1 MTCDETR
8 KSLALVLY
16 GELSFDEEERV
27 EVHIDECAACRQAYA
42 REKAMFAA
50 FDGAEIVPSSEA
62 LAQSRA
68 ELRRRLAV
76 AGVPGSANAHSSSAP
91 RASNFWEKIRE
102 GFTINFH
109 FAPGMAQ
116 VAGAAAM
123 LVLGF
128 LTARVAPNSL
138 LGNWRSAGMVEPA
151 TSRVRYVEPV
161 SPGRVQIVLDET
173 RQRVLSGSLDDEAI
187 QRLLLTAAKDPSDA
201 GLRVESVDLLKNNS
215 QSAEI
220 RRALVYSL
228 EHDPNAGVRLKALDG
243 LKQFAE
249 DPDTRQALTQVL
261 LKDDNPGV
269 RTQVIDLL
277 VQRNDLVRRRSD
289 AMVGVLQELM
299 EKEDNTYIRMR
310 CQKVLQEMNASA
322 EMY

>member
-1 MTCDETR
+1 MTCEEAR
-8 KSLALVLY
+8 KNLPLFLY
-16 GELSFDEEERV
+16 GELSFDEEELV
-27 EVHIDECAACRQAYA
+27 EVHIDECAGCQQALA
-42 REKAMFAA
+42 REKALFAA
-50 FDGAEIVPSSEA
+50 LDSVELVPTPESLAE
-62 LAQSRA
+62 SRA
-68 ELRRRLAV
+68 ELRGRLAL
-76 AGVPGSANAHSSSAP
+76 ATEGLRTSPMRGSG
-91 RASNFWEKIRE
+91 FWDKIRE

-109 FAPGMAQ
+109 FAPGIAQ

-128 LTARVAPNSL
+128 LTARVAPNSF

-173 RQRVLSGSLDDEAI
+173 RQRVLSGNVDDEAI

-220 RRALVYSL
+220 RKALVYSL
-228 EHDPNAGVRLKALDG
+228 QHDPNAGVRLKALDG
-243 LKQFAE
+243 LKQFAQ
-249 DPDTRQALTQVL
+249 DPDTREALTQVL

-277 VQRNDLVRRRSD
+277 VERHTD
-289 AMVGVLQELM
+289 AMVGVLQELL
-299 EKEDNTYIRMR
+299 EKEDNGYIRMR
-310 CQKVLQEMNASA
+310 CQKVLKEMNASA

>member
-1 MTCDETR
+1 MTCEEA
-8 KSLALVLY
+8 KKNLPLFLY
-16 GELSFDEEERV
+16 GELSFDEEERM
-27 EVHIDECAACRQAYA
+27 EVHIDECVGCRRALS

-50 FDGAEIVPSSEA
+50 LDGAETLPSAGAIES
-62 LAQSRA
+62 SRA
-68 ELRRRLAV
+68 ELHRRLAL
-76 AGVPGSANAHSSSAP
+76 AGVPP
-91 RASNFWEKIRE
+91 RANVHPSFWNKIRE
-102 GFTINFH
+102 GFSINFH
-109 FAPGMAQ
+109 FAPGLAQ

-123 LVLGF
+123 LALGF
-128 LTARVAPNSL
+128 VTARMAPNSL
-138 LGNWRSAGMVEPA
+138 LGNFHSAGILEPA

-161 SPGRVQIVLDET
+161 ASGRVQIVLDET
-173 RQRVLSGSLDDEAI
+173 RQRVLSGSLEDEAI

-220 RRALVYSL
+220 RKALVYSL

-243 LKQFAE
+243 LRQFAE
-249 DPDTRQALTQVL
+249 DPDTRQALTHVL
-261 LKDDNPGV
+261 LKDENPGV

-277 VQRNDLVRRRSD
+277 VQRHTDT
-289 AMVGVLQELM
+289 MVGVLQELM
-299 EKEDNTYIRMR
+299 QKEDNGYIRMR

>member
-1 MTCDETR
+1 MTCEEAR
-8 KSLALVLY
+8 KNLAFFLY
-16 GELSFDEEERV
+16 GELSFDEEELV
-27 EVHIDECAACRQAYA
+27 ELHIDECPACRAELA
-42 REKAMFAA
+42 REKRLFAA
-50 FDGAEIVPSSEA
+50 MDSVEIVPSPNA
-62 LAQSRA
+62 LEDARA
-68 ELRRRLAV
+68 ELHRRLAYNS
-76 AGVPGSANAHSSSAP
+76 AGAKAVHGS
-91 RASNFWEKIRE
+91 RVWDRIRE
-102 GFTINFH
+102 GFTIHFH
-109 FAPGMAQ
+109 FAPGIAQ
-116 VAGAAAM
+116 IAGAAAM

-128 LTARVAPNSL
+128 LTARVAPNSF
-138 LGNWRSAGMVEPA
+138 LGNFHSASVGEFSP

-173 RQRVLSGSLDDEAI
+173 RQRVLSGSVDDEAI

-220 RRALVYSL
+220 RKALVYSL

-243 LKQFAE
+243 LKQFAA
-249 DPDTRQALTQVL
+249 DPDTRQALTKVL

-277 VQRNDLVRRRSD
+277 VQQRHTD

-299 EKEDNTYIRMR
+299 EKEDNTGIRLR
-310 CQKVLQEMNASA
+310 CQKILQEMNASA

>member
-1 MTCDETR
+1 MTCEEAR
-8 KSLALVLY
+8 KNLPLFLY
-16 GELSFDEEERV
+16 GELSFDEEELV
-27 EVHIDECAACRQAYA
+27 EIHVDECDSCRKELDLQ
-42 REKAMFAA
+42 KTLFAA
-50 FDGAEIVPSSEA
+50 LDAVEMVPSAEA
-62 LAQSRA
+62 LAKSRA
-68 ELRRRLAV
+68 ELRSRLAL
-76 AGVPGSANAHSSSAP
+76 AGQPSGTSPVRGAG
-91 RASNFWEKIRE
+91 FWDKVRE
-102 GFTINFH
+102 GFTIHFH
-109 FAPGMAQ
+109 FAPGLAQ

-123 LVLGF
+123 LALGF
-128 LTARVAPNSL
+128 VTARMTPNSV
-138 LGNWRSAGMVEPA
+138 LGNWHSAGMIDPA

-173 RQRVLSGSLDDEAI
+173 HQRVLSGSVDDTAI

-220 RRALVYSL
+220 RKALVYSL

-243 LKQFAE
+243 LKQFAQ

-277 VQRNDLVRRRSD
+277 VQRHTD

-299 EKEDNTYIRMR
+299 EKEDNSYIRMR

>member
-1 MTCDETR
+1 MTCEEAR
-8 KSLALVLY
+8 KNLPLFLY
-16 GELSFDEEERV
+16 GELSFDEEELV
-27 EVHIDECAACRQAYA
+27 EVHIDECALCQQALA

-50 FDGAEIVPSSEA
+50 LDAVELVPTPEA
-62 LAQSRA
+62 LAESRM
-68 ELRRRLAV
+68 ELRRRLAL
-76 AGVPGSANAHSSSAP
+76 ATLGLPTSPMRGSG
-91 RASNFWEKIRE
+91 FWDKIRE
-102 GFTINFH
+102 GFTIHFH
-109 FAPGMAQ
+109 FAPGIAQ

-128 LTARVAPNSL
+128 LTARVAPNSF

-173 RQRVLSGSLDDEAI
+173 RQRVLSGNVDDEAI

-220 RRALVYSL
+220 RKALVYSL

-243 LKQFAE
+243 LKQFAQ

-277 VQRNDLVRRRSD
+277 VERHTD
-289 AMVGVLQELM
+289 AMVGVLQELL
-299 EKEDNTYIRMR
+299 EKEDNGYIRMR

>member
-1 MTCDETR
+1 MTCEEAR
-8 KSLALVLY
+8 KNLPLFLY
-16 GELSFDEEERV
+16 GELSFDEEELV
-27 EVHIDECAACRQAYA
+27 EVHVDECAACREELS
-42 REKAMFAA
+42 RERAMFAA
-50 FDGAEIVPSSEA
+50 LDGVELVPSPEA
-62 LAQSRA
+62 LAESRA
-68 ELRRRLAV
+68 ELRRRLALTNQ
-76 AGVPGSANAHSSSAP
+76 PLRTSNIRGSG
-91 RASNFWEKIRE
+91 FWDKIRE
-102 GFTINFH
+102 GFTIHFH
-109 FAPGMAQ
+109 FAPGIAQ
-116 VAGAAAM
+116 VVGAAVM
-123 LVLGF
+123 LLLGF
-128 LTARVAPNSL
+128 LTARMTPNSL

-173 RQRVLSGSLDDEAI
+173 RQRVLSGSVDDEAI

-220 RRALVYSL
+220 RKALVYSL

-249 DPDTRQALTQVL
+249 DPDTRQALTEVL

-277 VQRNDLVRRRSD
+277 VQRHTD

-299 EKEDNTYIRMR
+299 EKEDNNGIRLR
-310 CQKVLQEMNASA
+310 CQKILQEMNASA